1 MSAAIRLDLLIVG
14 GGVAGLW
21 ILNRAIKAGYSALL
35 VEKGE
40 LGGGQ
45 SVHSQGIIHGGTKY
59 ALDGSFT
66 RAATAI
72 AGMPE
77 RWRQCLAGQGELDLS
92 SARKLSDETYFW
104 SQASLGA
111 RMTSFLASKA
121 LRGRVDAVKASER
134 PSIFRTPA
142 FSGSLY
148 RLAEPVLHVPSVVE
162 ALAGPFADRIRKVDA
177 GQMTIAEAARGGFD
191 VSLPGLADH
200 TLNVARIVIA
210 AGGGFPE
217 IARRF
222 GLQAPQMQLR
232 PLHMVIAEHSLPD
245 RLFGHCIGTSSVP
258 LLSITSHPAGEGRQ
272 AWYMGGG
279 IAETGVPR
287 ERDEQIAAA
296 KETVSRLL
304 PWVDLAAATWD
315 TLRIDRA
322 EPATQMKA
330 RPDTGYAEAVG
341 HMIVAW
347 PTKLTLAP
355 DLAETVLG
363 MLPPPR
369 SDSAGLELVSSLPRP
384 EVARPIWERR

>member
-1 MSAAIRLDLLIVG
+1 MSAAIRLDMLIVG
-14 GGVAGLW
+14 GGIAGLW
-21 ILNRAIKAGYSALL
+21 ILTRAIKAGYSALL
-35 VEKGE
+35 IEKGE

-92 SARKLSDETYFW
+92 AAQKLSDETYFW

-111 RMTSFLASKA
+111 RMTSFLASKT
-121 LRGRVDAVKASER
+121 LRGRVDAVKPAER
-134 PSIFRTPA
+134 PPIFRDRA

-162 ALAGPFADRIRKVDA
+162 ALASPVADHIRKVDA
-177 GQMTIAEAARGGFD
+177 GQMTISETSSTGFD
-191 VSLPGLADH
+191 VSLPDLAD
-200 TLNVARIVIA
+200 TLNVSRIVIA

-217 IARRF
+217 IAARF

-296 KETVSRLL
+296 KETVARLL
-304 PWVDLAAATWD
+304 PWVDLGKASWD

-355 DLAETVLG
+355 DLAKSVLG

-369 SDSAGLELVSSLPRP
+369 SDTGGLELVASLPRP
-384 EVARPIWERR
+384 AVARPVWERR

>member
-1 MSAAIRLDLLIVG
+1 MSAVIRIDLLIVG
-14 GGVAGLW
+14 GGISGLW

-35 VEKGE
+35 IEKGE

-77 RWRQCLAGQGELDLS
+77 RWRQCLAGQGELDLT
-92 SARKLSDETYFW
+92 AAQKLSDETYFW

-121 LRGRVDAVKASER
+121 LRGRVDAVKPAER
-134 PSIFRTPA
+134 PPIFRDRA

-148 RLAEPVLHVPSVVE
+148 RLAEPVLHVPSVIE
-162 ALAGPFADRIRKVDA
+162 ALAAPVADHIRMVDA
-177 GQMTIAEAARGGFD
+177 AQLTISETSSGGFD
-191 VSLPGLADH
+191 ISLPGLVDH
-200 TLNVARIVIA
+200 TLNVSRIVIT

-217 IARRF
+217 IAERF

-232 PLHMVIAEHSLPD
+232 PLHMVIAEHGLPD

-258 LLSITSHPAGEGRQ
+258 LLSITSHPAREGRQ

-279 IAETGVPR
+279 LAETGVPR
-287 ERDEQIAAA
+287 ERDEQIAIA
-296 KETVSRLL
+296 KETVARLL
-304 PWVDLAAATWD
+304 PWVDLGKASWD

-341 HMIVAW
+341 LLIVAW

-369 SDSAGLELVSSLPRP
+369 PDSSGLELAASLPRP
-384 EVARPIWERR
+384 DVARPVWERR